1 MVPVCPAPHP
11 ASCREKFL
19 KGCGETSFK
28 KFPRRFP
35 PVAFGMRDGSGV
47 PGTASCLLSG
57 KVLEGVR
64 GNFFQEVSP
73 AFSSCGFWDAGW
85 FRCPV
90 PHPASCRKKFLK
102 GCGETSFKKFP
113 RRSPPVAFGMRD
125 GSGVRRGFS
134 DVLLLGKPL
143 EVCRHILI
151 VVGCRNAAAVPHRII
166 CPEGFLYPV
175 QFLFPHSGGGQGSGI
190 GTFP

>member
-1 MVPVCPAPHP
+1 MEARNSNCDF
-11 ASCREKFL
+11 FL
-19 KGCGETSFK
+19 QKHFSHKTSL
-28 KFPRRFP
+28 RTNH
-35 PVAFGMRDGSGV
+35 VVTGLANSNSG
-47 PGTASCLLSG
+47 GILIKIIYIAITSLSTYSALIFSRPSR

-73 AFSSCGFWDAGW
+73 AFSSCGF
-85 FRCPV
+85 
-90 PHPASCRKKFLK
+90 
-102 GCGETSFKKFP
+102 
-113 RRSPPVAFGMRD
+113 GMRD
-125 GSGVRRGFS
+125 GSGARRGFS

-175 QFLFPHSGGGQGSGI
+175 QLLFPHSGGGQGSGI